1 MQEAS
6 PKSTSPLER
15 QPFSMLETR
24 TQARH
29 SALSKLTAV
38 GVIAAGFAS
47 VLTMLA
53 PASEPDWSTVS
64 VLLVL
69 GCIATQMRLQLPG
82 VEGVFSLAFIFT
94 FAAVAELPALW
105 AFAVIAIVEIFEYVV
120 ALDLRGA
127 PSGRA
132 IGEVVFRGALAA
144 MAVRAATWVLGPFT
158 AQQGFSWA
166 AGLGLA
172 AAAYFAVYSSVT
184 AVRDGAAEGVSPW
197 AIWRGRFFWVS
208 PLYLLAPFG
217 VMITRLLINPES
229 FADSLLAVGIIGA
242 AYWYLRSYF
251 PRLHDQQDHAQKLA
265 EIRQRALETLAVA
278 IEAKDGSTAGHL
290 QRVKMLAT
298 RLGARLHCNA
308 EEIRTLQLAAVL
320 HDVGK
325 VGVPD
330 YILQK
335 PSRLTE
341 REFEEIAT
349 HAAIGADI
357 VSTMEFPEP
366 VEDVVL
372 SHHEHW
378 DGSGYPRGLSGAD
391 IPRLARILTVV
402 DCFDALVSDRPYRKA
417 MSIDEAVEL
426 MTRQR
431 GKIFDPGVID
441 EFLGQLP
448 NYLDEIKTELAK
460 DIAARGNGVHSPLR
474 VRQTWVGSESDI
486 DFSSRIKSL
495 QELSRR
501 PDLLVAFYDA
511 MSVLGADLQFER
523 MFAEALRVICET
535 TGASSASILLYSMR
549 REHFVLQA
557 SAGLPTHCLG
567 RLTLPATG
575 GPVGRAAE
583 MKVPAVDNLPPTG
596 EGEPPLYFEGTRC
609 SLAAPLTVSG
619 RLVGLLLLCS
629 ERPSAFDQDQTR
641 LVSLLTSKLASTL
654 IASQQLR
661 KIHIDA
667 NTDAVTSLP
676 NARASFQRLEQ
687 ELNRAHRQKQTVGVL
702 FMDLDGL
709 KPVNDSYGH
718 AAGDRLLAA
727 AAARLT
733 ESLRSYDFVG
743 RIGGDEFLAILPGIR
758 QDNIAKN
765 VALLKSKLSETPVEL
780 GDGIQ
785 VRPMISIGAALYP
798 DDAAD
803 PDKLVYLSDKRMY
816 DDKERS
822 RRTPPDNGLSV
833 RSVSAPG

>member
-1 MQEAS
+1 MTEPRPQVR
-6 PKSTSPLER
+6 L
-15 QPFSMLETR
+15 
-24 TQARH
+24 
-29 SALSKLTAV
+29 SALSRLFYAIVAAV
-38 GVIAAGFAS
+38 GAGS
-47 VLTMLA
+47 LLTMLA
-53 PASEPDWSTVS
+53 PGTEPDWATVS

-69 GCIATQMRLQLPG
+69 GCIATQMRLQLPS

-105 AFAVIAIVEIFEYVV
+105 AFAVIAVVEAFEFFVSDEERIERVSV
-120 ALDLRGA
+120 AL
-127 PSGRA
+127 
-132 IGEVVFRGALAA
+132 GEMAFRIALAA
-144 MAVRAATWVLGPFT
+144 AAVRIATWVLGPFS

-166 AGLGLA
+166 VGLGLA
-172 AAAYFAVYSSVT
+172 AAAYFGVHSGLT
-184 AVRDGAAEGVSPW
+184 ATRMGLTESTSPW
-197 AIWRGRFFWVS
+197 TVWRERFFWIS

-217 VMITRLLINPES
+217 VMITRLLLNAES
-229 FADSLLAVGIIGA
+229 FLDSLLAVAVIGG
-242 AYWYLRSYF
+242 AYLYLRSYF
-251 PRLHDQQDHAQKLA
+251 PRLHDQQDHALELA
-265 EIRQRALETLAVA
+265 EVRQRALETLAVA

-290 QRVKMLAT
+290 RRVKLLAT
-298 RLGARLHCNA
+298 RLGDRMKCDAA
-308 EEIRTLQLAAVL
+308 EIRTLKLAAVL

-341 REFEEIAT
+341 REFQEIAT

-357 VSTMEFPEP
+357 VSTMDFPEP

-378 DGSGYPRGLSGAD
+378 DGSGYPRGLAGAD

-417 MSIDEAVEL
+417 MSVNDAVDL

-431 GKIFDPGVID
+431 GLIFDPGILD
-441 EFLGQLP
+441 EFLEQLP
-448 NYLDEIKTELAK
+448 NYMDEIKAELAK
-460 DIAARGNGVHSPLR
+460 DVAANRSDARAPLR
-474 VRQTWVGSESDI
+474 IRQTWVGSESDI
-486 DFSSRIKSL
+486 DFSSRIKAL

-523 MFAEALRVICET
+523 MFSEALRVIAET

-557 SAGLPTHCLG
+557 SAGLPSHCLG
-567 RLTLPATG
+567 RLTLPADK

-583 MKVPAVDNLPPTG
+583 LKVPAVDNLPPTG
-596 EGEPPLYFEGTRC
+596 EGDPPLYFEGTRC
-609 SLAAPLTVSG
+609 SLAAPLTVGG

-629 ERPSAFDQDQTR
+629 ERPSAFDQDQSR
-641 LVSLLTSKLASTL
+641 LISLLTNKLASTL

-687 ELNRAHRQKQTVGVL
+687 ELNRAHRQKQSVGVL

-727 AAARLT
+727 AATRLK

-743 RIGGDEFLAILPGIR
+743 RIGGDEFLAILPGIGAG
-758 QDNIAKN
+758 NIAN
-765 VALLKSKLSETPVEL
+765 SVAQLKSKLSENPVEL
-780 GDGIQ
+780 GEGIQ

-816 DDKERS
+816 DDKEKS
-822 RRTPPDNGLSV
+822 RRTPPDAGSAV
-833 RSVSAPG
+833 RAATVR

>member
-1 MQEAS
+1 MA
-6 PKSTSPLER
+6 
-15 QPFSMLETR
+15 ETLS
-24 TQARH
+24 QARPRAL
-29 SALSKLTAV
+29 SALFAALTAAV
-38 GVIAAGFAS
+38 GVGSA
-47 VLTMLA
+47 LTMVG
-53 PASEPDWSTVS
+53 PTSDPDWATVS

-69 GCIATQMRLQLPG
+69 GCIATQMRLQLPA

-94 FAAVAELPALW
+94 FAAVAELPPLW
-105 AFAVIAIVEIFEYVV
+105 AFAVIAVVETFEVLV
-120 ALDLRGA
+120 SHGA
-127 PSGRA
+127 PFAPGRRA
-132 IGEVVFRGALAA
+132 LGELAFRAALAA
-144 MAVRAATWVLGPFT
+144 VAVRVASWVLRPFS
-158 AQQGFSWA
+158 AEEGISWA
-166 AGLGLA
+166 VGLGLA
-172 AAAYFAVYSSVT
+172 AAAYFGVHSGLT
-184 AVRDGAAEGVSPW
+184 AVRAGLAEGASPW
-197 AIWRGRFFWVS
+197 AVWRERYFWIS

-217 VMITRLLINPES
+217 VIITRLLLNAQS
-229 FADSLLAVGIIGA
+229 FFDSLLAAAVIGG
-242 AYWYLRSYF
+242 AYFYLRSYF
-251 PRLHDQQDHAQKLA
+251 PRLHDQQDHARKLA
-265 EIRQRALETLAVA
+265 EVRQRALETLAVA

-290 QRVKMLAT
+290 RRVKLLAT
-298 RLGARLHCNA
+298 RLGGRLECDA
-308 EEIRTLQLAAVL
+308 AEIRTLQLAAVL

-341 REFEEIAT
+341 REFQEIAT

-357 VSTMEFPEP
+357 VSTMNFPEP

-378 DGSGYPRGLSGAD
+378 DGSGYPRGLAGAD

-417 MSIDEAVEL
+417 MTVEEAVDL

-431 GKIFDPGVID
+431 ARIFDPGVLD
-441 EFLGQLP
+441 EFLEQLP
-448 NYLDEIKTELAK
+448 HYLDEIKAELAK
-460 DIAARGNGVHSPLR
+460 ELAEGRPDARTPLSI
-474 VRQTWVGSESDI
+474 RQTWVGGESDI
-486 DFSSRIKSL
+486 DFSSRIKAL

-511 MSVLGADLQFER
+511 MSVLGADLRFER
-523 MFAEALRVICET
+523 MFSDALRVIAET
-535 TGASSASILLYSMR
+535 TQASSASILLYSMR
-549 REHFVLQA
+549 RKQFVLQA
-557 SAGLPTHCLG
+557 SAGLPSHCVG
-567 RLTLPATG
+567 RLTLPADR
-575 GPVGRAAE
+575 GPLGRAAE
-583 MKVPAVDNLPPTG
+583 LKVPAVDNLSPTG
-596 EGEPPLYFEGTRC
+596 EGEAPLYFEGVRC
-609 SLAAPLTVSG
+609 TLAAPLTVAD
-619 RLVGLLLLCS
+619 RLVGMLLLCS

-667 NTDAVTSLP
+667 NTDAVTALP

-687 ELNRAHRQKQTVGVL
+687 ELNRAQRQQQSVGVL

-727 AAARLT
+727 AATRLK

-743 RIGGDEFLAILPGIR
+743 RIGGDEFLAILPGIGA
-758 QDNIAKN
+758 DNIAN
-765 VALLKSKLSETPVEL
+765 SVALLKSKLSEQPVEL
-780 GDGIQ
+780 GEGIQ

-803 PDKLVYLSDKRMY
+803 PDTLVYLSDKRMY
-816 DDKERS
+816 DDKEKS
-822 RRTPPDNGLSV
+822 RRTPPEPGPAV
-833 RSVSAPG
+833 RAASAP